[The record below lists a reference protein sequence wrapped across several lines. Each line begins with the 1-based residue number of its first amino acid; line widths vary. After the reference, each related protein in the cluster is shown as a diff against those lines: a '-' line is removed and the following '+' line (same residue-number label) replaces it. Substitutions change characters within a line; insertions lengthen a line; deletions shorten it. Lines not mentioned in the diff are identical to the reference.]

1 MSGSGLPFDDI
12 RALAKSL
19 PGSDEE
25 ALLQARTRNLSIAQ
39 TSGSLGQ
46 IEAICEWLAAWSGH
60 SPAIN
65 RPLVA
70 IFAGSHSEAVKNG
83 SRAVVDEVSNISA
96 GGGVINQICASKDL
110 GLKVFDL
117 ALQIPVGD
125 ITCAAALEERDCA
138 ATIAFGMEAIAG
150 GTDLLCLG
158 AVEMDNSIS
167 ASAILS
173 VLLGEKPEDC
183 IFAEPGETGDSA
195 KLKLSK
201 IEAALTHHQGHL
213 EDPLEILRLL
223 GGREMAALCGAILAA
238 RVQHIPVIL
247 DGYTALIAAALLKS
261 LSSDAIDHC
270 IIGQGAM
277 SDAMRALIKRLELPH
292 LPSLGISTGN
302 ACGAALA
309 AGIVKS
315 AAQIHSGT
323 EISA

>member
-1 MSGSGLPFDDI
+1 MSGSGLPFDDV
-12 RALAKSL
+12 RALVTSL
-19 PGSDEE
+19 PERDEE
-25 ALLQARTRNLSIAQ
+25 ALLQARVRNSSICQA
-39 TSGSLGQ
+39 SGSMGQ
-46 IEAICEWLAAWSGH
+46 LETICEWLAAWSGH

-70 IFAGSHSEAVKNG
+70 IFAGSHSEAVQTG
-83 SRAVVDEVSNISA
+83 LRSVADEVSNISA
-96 GGGVINQICASKDL
+96 GGGAINQICAGNDL

-117 ALQIPVGD
+117 ALQIPVGN
-125 ITCAAALEERDCA
+125 ITNSAALEERDCA

-158 AVEMDNSIS
+158 AVEVDNSIS
-167 ASAILS
+167 ASAVHS
-173 VLLGEKPEDC
+173 VLIGEKAENC
-183 IFAEPGETGDSA
+183 LFAEPGETSEFLTTKLA
-195 KLKLSK
+195 K
-201 IEAALTHHQGHL
+201 IDAALTHHRGHL

-247 DGYTALIAAALLKS
+247 DGYTALTAAAILKA

-270 IIGQGAM
+270 IIGQGAEGE
-277 SDAMRALIKRLELPH
+277 AMNGLMNKLELPH
-292 LPSLGISTGN
+292 LPGLGVSAGN
-302 ACGAALA
+302 ACGAAIA

-323 EISA
+323 EIAA

>member
-1 MSGSGLPFDDI
+1 MNGSGLPFDDI

-25 ALLQARTRNLSIAQ
+25 AFLQARARNLSIGKAL
-39 TSGSLGQ
+39 GSMGQ
-46 IEAICEWLAAWSGH
+46 LEVVCEWLAAWSGH

-70 IFAGSHSEAVKNG
+70 IFAGSHNEAVRG
-83 SRAVVDEVSNISA
+83 GLRTVTDEVSNISA
-96 GGGVINQICASKDL
+96 GGGVINQICASNDL

-158 AVEMDNSIS
+158 AVEVDNSIS
-167 ASAILS
+167 ASAVLS
-173 VLLGEKPEDC
+173 SLIKEDAEKC
-183 IFAEPGETGDSA
+183 VFAEPGETGDLVESKLA
-195 KLKLSK
+195 KV
-201 IEAALTHHQGHL
+201 EAALAHHQGHL

-223 GGREMAALCGAILAA
+223 GGREMAALCGAILAT

-247 DGYTALIAAALLKS
+247 DGYTALVAAALLKD

-270 IIGQGAM
+270 IIGQGAEGG
-277 SDAMRALIKRLELPH
+277 AMNTLIEKLELLR
-292 LPSLGISTGN
+292 LPSLGVSVGN

-315 AAQIHSGT
+315 AAQVHSGT
-323 EISA
+323 EIQV

>member
-1 MSGSGLPFDDI
+1 MSGSGLPFDDV
-12 RALAKSL
+12 RALVKSL
-19 PGSDEE
+19 PEHDEE
-25 ALLQARTRNLSIAQ
+25 ALLQAKARNLGIRQA
-39 TSGSLGQ
+39 SGSMGQ
-46 IEAICEWLAAWSGH
+46 LEMVCEWLAAWSGH

-70 IFAGSHSEAVKNG
+70 IFAGSHSEAVQSG
-83 SRAVVDEVSNISA
+83 LRAVADEVSNISA
-96 GGGVINQICASKDL
+96 GGGAINQICAGNDL

-125 ITCAAALEERDCA
+125 ITSAAALEERDCA

-158 AVEMDNSIS
+158 AVEVDNSIS
-167 ASAILS
+167 ASAVFSALY
-173 VLLGEKPEDC
+173 GEKAKSC
-183 IFAEPGETGDSA
+183 IFAEPNELNDLQSS
-195 KLKLSK
+195 KLAT
-201 IEAALTHHQGHL
+201 IDAALTHHRGHL

-247 DGYTALIAAALLKS
+247 DGYTALMAAALLKA
-261 LSSDAIDHC
+261 LSGDAIDHC
-270 IIGQGAM
+270 IIGQGAEGE
-277 SDAMRALIKRLELPH
+277 AMNGLVGKLELPH
-292 LPSLGISTGN
+292 LLGLGVSAGN

-309 AGIVKS
+309 AGVVKS

-323 EISA
+323 EITV

>member
-12 RALAKSL
+12 RALVKSL
-19 PGSDEE
+19 PGADDE
-25 ALLQARTRNLSIAQ
+25 ALLQAKARNLSVAQ
-39 TSGSLGQ
+39 ATGSMGQ
-46 IEAICEWLAAWSGH
+46 LETICEWLAAWSGH

-70 IFAGSHSEAVKNG
+70 IFAGSHSETVKSG
-83 SRAVVDEVSNISA
+83 LRSVADEVANISA
-96 GGGVINQICASKDL
+96 GGGAINQICASNDL

-125 ITCAAALEERDCA
+125 ITVEAALEERDCA

-158 AVEMDNSIS
+158 AVEMDNSIA
-167 ASAILS
+167 ASAIYAALFDGN
-173 VLLGEKPEDC
+173 VENC
-183 IFAEPGETGDSA
+183 IFSEPGETGEMANAKSA
-195 KLKLSK
+195 NIQS
-201 IEAALTHHQGHL
+201 ALGQHKGHL

-247 DGYTALIAAALLKS
+247 DGYTALIAAAILKA
-261 LSSDAIDHC
+261 LASDTVDHC
-270 IIGQGAM
+270 VIGERAKG
-277 SDAMRALIKRLELPH
+277 DAMNALINKLGLPY
-292 LPSLGISTGN
+292 LAGLGVVAGN

-309 AGIVKS
+309 AGVVKS

>member
-12 RALAKSL
+12 RALVKSL
-19 PGSDEE
+19 PGPDEE
-25 ALLQARTRNLSIAQ
+25 ALLQARERNSNISQAI
-39 TSGSLGQ
+39 GSLGQ
-46 IEAICEWLAAWSGH
+46 LEMVCEWLAAWSGH

-70 IFAGSHSEAVKNG
+70 IFAGSHSEAVRG
-83 SRAVVDEVSNISA
+83 GMRSVADEVSNISA
-96 GGGVINQICASKDL
+96 GGGAINQICASGDL

-125 ITCAAALEERDCA
+125 ITSAAALEERDCA

-158 AVEMDNSIS
+158 AVEVDNSIS
-167 ASAILS
+167 ASAVLS
-173 VLLGEKPEDC
+173 ALLKEKAESC
-183 IFAEPGETGDSA
+183 IFREPAETDGFA
-195 KLKLSK
+195 KSKLAK
-201 IEAALTHHQGHL
+201 IETAMTHHHGHL

-247 DGYTALIAAALLKS
+247 DGYTALTAAALLKA

-270 IIGQGAM
+270 IIGQGEEGEAM
-277 SDAMRALIKRLELPH
+277 DALTKRLGLPR
-292 LPSLGISTGN
+292 LFGLGVFAGN

-309 AGIVKS
+309 AGVVKS

-323 EISA
+323 EISV